1 MAVQI
6 TGRQIANSAVGVAKL
21 DLSTGTFDFQNAVLQ
36 VATPAEGD
44 AANRVAS
51 KGYVDGVAQGLDI
64 KDSCVAAT
72 TANITLSG
80 TQTIDGVSVTA
91 DSRVLVKDQ
100 STQTQNGIYLCKA
113 GAWERAAD
121 FAAGAAEAG
130 AFTFV
135 EQGTVNGDNGFVC
148 TSDKGSDIVGT
159 NNIVFSQFSGA
170 GQITAGSGLTKSG
183 NTLNVA
189 VDDSSI
195 EISSDALQ
203 VKASGITNAMLA
215 GSIANGKLANS
226 TISGVALGSNLNS
239 LSGGN
244 GISMSSYNGS
254 SAVSDLTI
262 NLDGTSLSVSSDG
275 LKVKDGGVTNAM
287 LAGSIAASKL
297 AGSITADKLTLGN
310 GVENNSGSLIVSLDG
325 ATLALGAGGL
335 SVAAG
340 GIGATQ
346 LASDSVVSAKI
357 ADGAIDSAAYIADS
371 LITNAKL
378 AGSIANAKL
387 ANSSVSFGGVTL
399 ALGASDATPA
409 FDLTDATNYP
419 TSSLSGTITNAQL
432 AGSIANAKLANSSV
446 SFGGVSLALGASDAT
461 PAFDLADATNLPT
474 SSLTGTISSSQLAA
488 DCVTNAKIADDAIK
502 TENLDFAGFF
512 QGFDANGSTLA
523 FEMAGPID
531 LEFKQFFTVT
541 VNGLI
546 MEYKDSPD
554 AQDNYKIDN
563 GGSGGAGRIVFG
575 ANLAN
580 GDRVTIRGFINN

>member
-6 TGRQIANSAVGVAKL
+6 TGRQIANNAVGVSKL
-21 DLSTGTFDFQNAVLQ
+21 DLSTGTFDFTSAVLQ
-36 VATPAEGD
+36 VATPSEGD

-64 KDSCVAAT
+64 KESCKAAT

-100 STQTQNGIYLCKA
+100 STQTENGIYLCKA
-113 GAWERAAD
+113 GAWQRAAD
-121 FAAGAAEAG
+121 FATGAAEAG

-135 EQGTVNGDNGFVC
+135 EQGTANGDNGFVC
-148 TSDKGSDIVGT
+148 TSDKGSDVVGT

-203 VKASGITNAMLA
+203 VKSGGITNAM
-215 GSIANGKLANS
+215 
-226 TISGVALGSNLNS
+226 
-239 LSGGN
+239 
-244 GISMSSYNGS
+244 
-254 SAVSDLTI
+254 
-262 NLDGTSLSVSSDG
+262 
-275 LKVKDGGVTNAM
+275 
-287 LAGSIAASKL
+287 
-297 AGSITADKLTLGN
+297 
-310 GVENNSGSLIVSLDG
+310 
-325 ATLALGAGGL
+325 
-335 SVAAG
+335 
-340 GIGATQ
+340 
-346 LASDSVVSAKI
+346 
-357 ADGAIDSAAYIADS
+357 
-371 LITNAKL
+371 L

-387 ANSSVSFGGVTL
+387 ANSSVSFGGVSL

-409 FDLTDATNYP
+409 FDLSDATNYPASSLSGQISNSQLAGSIANDKLEFDGIVLGGVTIALGETDATPAFDLSDATNYP
-419 TSSLSGTITNAQL
+419 TSSLVGTISNSQL

-502 TENLDFAGFF
+502 TENLDFAAFF

-523 FEMAGPID
+523 FELGGPVD

-541 VNGLI
+541 VNGLV
-546 MEYKDSPD
+546 MEYKDTPD

-563 GGSGGAGRIVFG
+563 NGSEGSGRIVFG

-580 GDRVTIRGFINN
+580 GDRVAIKGFINN